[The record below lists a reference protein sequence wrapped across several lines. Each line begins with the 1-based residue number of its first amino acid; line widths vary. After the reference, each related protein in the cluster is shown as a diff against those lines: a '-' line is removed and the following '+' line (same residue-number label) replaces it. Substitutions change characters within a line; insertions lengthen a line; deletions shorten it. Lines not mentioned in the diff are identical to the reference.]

1 MLQQVTDL
9 GEEFLALGRCDW
21 CRCLGA
27 AQGIDHFDESKDAGA
42 DDDELD
48 DRVDEASVADNR
60 RVLLG
65 FNDCLVML
73 AIERKVEILE
83 RDSFEQH
90 SDWGH
95 DDIRDQGC
103 DDFPEGGS
111 HDDTD
116 GEIDHI
122 PTADELLE
130 FSEDFRGGGNDGLG
144 GFLFGQHEIIMT

>member
-65 FNDCLVML
+65 FNNCLVML
-73 AIERKVEILE
+73 AIERMMTPMARSTTFPRLMNSLNSVRI
-83 RDSFEQH
+83 FEEEATTALAVFC
-90 SDWGH
+90 S
-95 DDIRDQGC
+95 
-103 DDFPEGGS
+103 GS
-111 HDDTD
+111 M
-116 GEIDHI
+116 
-122 PTADELLE
+122 
-130 FSEDFRGGGNDGLG
+130 R
-144 GFLFGQHEIIMT
+144 